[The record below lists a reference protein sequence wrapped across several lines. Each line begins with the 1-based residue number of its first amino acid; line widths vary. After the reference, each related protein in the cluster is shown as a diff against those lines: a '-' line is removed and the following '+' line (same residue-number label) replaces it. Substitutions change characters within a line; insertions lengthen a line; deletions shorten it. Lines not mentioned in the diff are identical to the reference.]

1 MKDYQEQLE
10 ENQKKFEGILEQL
23 HPQLYFIYKTMR
35 ENKVSPDSLME
46 IVYKIG
52 LVRDLDDGFGKVI
65 VEMQNKTISRVRL
78 IQEKILRPIKGEL
91 E

>member
-1 MKDYQEQLE
+1 
-10 ENQKKFEGILEQL
+10 
-23 HPQLYFIYKTMR
+23 
-35 ENKVSPDSLME
+35 ME